1 MSRERSTTEE
11 RVRVEIHEPS
21 YPAALRHLADPPLA
35 LWLCGR
41 RRDFSGRA
49 VAIAIVGARD
59 ASPRG
64 LAFASQL
71 ASGLAARGVT
81 VVSGLARGID
91 AAAHQGALDAGGDT
105 VAVLGCGVDV
115 VYPRVNAQLRDQI
128 LGEACVISELDP
140 DTEPRKGHFPRRN
153 RIISGLSLGVVVVEA
168 TERSG
173 SLVTARHALEQ
184 GREVFAVPGI
194 PGAARSRGP
203 HALLKRGAKLVE
215 RVDDV
220 LEEFPQIAAML
231 PPDSPPARLGSVGSF
246 RDGPGAARS
255 TNRSPILEAL
265 ADGIDTVDAIARRLT
280 RQVPEI
286 WSELLDLELRGEVAR
301 GPGGRF
307 VARAPGRG
315 EGSLRPVLRG

>member
-1 MSRERSTTEE
+1 MSRRRSTTEE
-11 RVRVEIHEPS
+11 RVRRVEIHESS
-21 YPAALRHLADPPLA
+21 YPPALRHTADPPKA
-35 LWLCGR
+35 LWLRGCR
-41 RRDFSGRA
+41 LDFSERA

-59 ASPRG
+59 ASARG
-64 LAFASQL
+64 LAFAAQL

-91 AAAHQGALDAGGDT
+91 AAAHRGALDAGGDT
-105 VAVLGCGVDV
+105 VAVLGCGIDV
-115 VYPRVNAQLRDQI
+115 VYPRRNADLHREILECGCVVSEFGRD
-128 LGEACVISELDP
+128 A
-140 DTEPRKGHFPRRN
+140 EPRRGHFPRRN

-173 SLVTARHALEQ
+173 SLVTARHAAEQ

-194 PGAARSRGP
+194 PGAPRSQGP

-215 RVDDV
+215 RVEDV
-220 LEEFPQIAAML
+220 LEEFPEIAATLL
-231 PPDSPPARLGSVGSF
+231 PPVASTRTALPGVGSTI
-246 RDGPGAARS
+246 PGRAS
-255 TNRSPILEAL
+255 SQILEAIAEGL
-265 ADGIDTVDAIARRLT
+265 DTVDAIARRLT

-307 VARAPGRG
+307 VAGAATGG
-315 EGSLRPVLRG
+315 GGSLRRGLRG